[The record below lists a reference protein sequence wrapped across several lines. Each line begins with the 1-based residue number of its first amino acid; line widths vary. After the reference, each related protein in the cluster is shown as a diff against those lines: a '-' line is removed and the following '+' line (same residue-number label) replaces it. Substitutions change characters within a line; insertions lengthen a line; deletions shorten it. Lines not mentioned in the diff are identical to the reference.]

1 MKRTLNNLIHTC
13 SKKYRSSSLCFL
25 LPVIHNIMCNNV
37 MMNKISKIA
46 TFITLLFVITAC
58 SPNNMVKA
66 REQFWRQKVEQFN
79 PVGKT
84 RAELFEWQKN
94 NNVPLNSF
102 PDKNGII
109 LETIEGD
116 GLVCS
121 KWNLYLS
128 VDAYN
133 KGIITS
139 YSVTSAGVCL

>member
-1 MKRTLNNLIHTC
+1 
-13 SKKYRSSSLCFL
+13 
-25 LPVIHNIMCNNV
+25 